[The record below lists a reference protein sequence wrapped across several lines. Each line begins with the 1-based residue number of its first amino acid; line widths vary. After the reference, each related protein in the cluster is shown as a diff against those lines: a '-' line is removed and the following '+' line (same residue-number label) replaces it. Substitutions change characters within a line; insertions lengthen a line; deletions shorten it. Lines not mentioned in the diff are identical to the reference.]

1 MNVREQ
7 AYKLK
12 AEGKTYG
19 EIAQILGISKSTAH
33 KYVKQYE
40 RELKN
45 KEFENERTST
55 NVHEHIHE
63 RPRTNDANEQN
74 KQMSKYIDDNTEKL
88 RVANID
94 DVVEIINEN
103 IVEVPE
109 NIPENKEKKDKQ
121 KNISLPNV
129 NISNKYILALAVILV
144 LAVIGGLYYYFRHR
158 SKESDTEPKDKA
170 KPKAKT
176 RSGKEEE
183 LDIKRPPH
191 YYSYRNNP
199 KTAVL

>member
-19 EIAQILGISKSTAH
+19 EIAQILNISKSTAH

-45 KEFENERTST
+45 REFENKRTST
-55 NVHEHIHE
+55 NVHEHVHE

-74 KQMSKYIDDNTEKL
+74 EQMNKYIDNNTEKL

-129 NISNKYILALAVILV
+129 NVSNKYILALVVVLILA
-144 LAVIGGLYYYFRHR
+144 LIGGLYYYFRHR
-158 SKESDTEPKDKA
+158 SKKPDTEPEDKA

-183 LDIKRPPH
+183 LEIKRPPH
-191 YYSYRNNP
+191 YYSYKGNS

>member
-45 KEFENERTST
+45 REFENERTST
-55 NVHEHIHE
+55 NVHE

-74 KQMSKYIDDNTEKL
+74 EQMSKYIDDNTEKL

-129 NISNKYILALAVILV
+129 NISNKYILGLAVILV

-158 SKESDTEPKDKA
+158 SKEPDTEPEDKA

-176 RSGKEEE
+176 KSGKEEKLE
-183 LDIKRPPH
+183 IKRPSH
-191 YYSYRNNP
+191 YYSYKGNP